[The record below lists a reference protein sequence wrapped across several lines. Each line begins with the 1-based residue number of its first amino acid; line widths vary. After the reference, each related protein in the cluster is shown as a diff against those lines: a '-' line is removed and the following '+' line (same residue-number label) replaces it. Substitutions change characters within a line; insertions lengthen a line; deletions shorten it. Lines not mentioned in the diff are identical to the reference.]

1 MSDFFEGKT
10 HYEVLELRRD
20 AGPEEVERSYRLAA
34 AAYAGDSLAA
44 YSIYDEQELEEIRR
58 RIGEAYRVLSDT
70 GARAIYDAEL
80 GDADAGDG
88 PGPAAPPVD
97 VALELEGIGAPPQ
110 PRTDSAPAQAA
121 AVEEDD
127 GDAEGGELLRRRRCA
142 RGIEIDQIADST
154 KINPTYLRCIEE
166 ERFEYLPAEVY
177 VRGFVISYA
186 RCVGLDPKR
195 IVGGFMDRMM
205 QTRQQN
211 LPLQSARS
219 GRR

>member
-44 YSIYDEQELEEIRR
+44 YSIYDEEELEQIRR
-58 RIGEAYRVLSDT
+58 RIGEAYRVLSDA
-70 GARAIYDAEL
+70 GARAIYDGEL
-80 GDADAGDG
+80 GDAAGA
-88 PGPAAPPVD
+88 PAAPEPVD
-97 VALELEGIGAPPQ
+97 VALEFEGIGAPPQ
-110 PRTDSAPAQAA
+110 PRPDSAPPHAA
-121 AVEEDD
+121 AEEEDD

-211 LPLQSARS
+211 LPLPPAR
-219 GRR
+219 R

>member
-1 MSDFFEGKT
+1 LWASRPPRCRKRGA
-10 HYEVLELRRD
+10 LRRF
-20 AGPEEVERSYRLAA
+20 RC
-34 AAYAGDSLAA
+34 
-44 YSIYDEQELEEIRR
+44 
-58 RIGEAYRVLSDT
+58 
-70 GARAIYDAEL
+70 
-80 GDADAGDG
+80 
-88 PGPAAPPVD
+88 
-97 VALELEGIGAPPQ
+97 
-110 PRTDSAPAQAA
+110 
-121 AVEEDD
+121 
-127 GDAEGGELLRRRRCA
+127 RRRCA

-211 LPLQSARS
+211 LPLQ
-219 GRR
+219 RR